1 MLTIIHEQSL
11 KEYLKEIQVHHTS
24 KGRVGA
30 MQHPIELLATY
41 NTNTNSQKKT
51 IPRISCCVL
60 M

>member
-30 MQHPIELLATY
+30 MQHPIEFLATY
-41 NTNTNSQKKT
+41 NTNGQKKT
-51 IPRISCCVL
+51 YLEWFAVC
-60 M
+60 